1 MNFNSNLML
10 ELERALLEIL
20 PVNFIEVYKRS
31 LNTGIFKAV
40 NAKLQYVNGTSVVIQ
55 DVINESVEI
64 IQPIDDGLAYN
75 NPTTNL
81 PEFNAVNKKRTYKV
95 DLAKFYVSKTIDLH
109 KLIETGIG
117 GLQPDFSKKD
127 LIDNINSYIL
137 QLIQSVSLAY
147 AETIHKMVAD
157 MITTGTSNFITSI
170 QWSIAPDTLFNFAG
184 INTNFSSATVNPLL
198 ELEKMYNQISA
209 QPLLKGLFNGATVIL
224 GEEAWRK
231 FYFNPNVQERIKYFE
246 MSAYPKED
254 SVIKYDFSPVIH
266 RMRHKNIDIYE
277 VTPEARLKNSLSS
290 YLINPD
296 DMVFMLNM
304 PENVIVF
311 SNKENYAFKSNAL
324 FQYNIEEAIRK
335 DIDKRA
341 LAIDYYTN
349 STQPNLVTFVARV
362 NLGIVLKYPEAVG
375 VVNIT

>member
-1 MNFNSNLML
+1 MNFNSNLIL
-10 ELERALLEIL
+10 ELEKALLEIL

-40 NAKLQYVNGTSVVIQ
+40 NAKLQYVNGTSVAMQ
-55 DVINESVEI
+55 DVITESVEI
-64 IQPIDDGLAYN
+64 IQPIDNGLAYN
-75 NPTTNL
+75 NLTTNL

-95 DLAKFYVSKTIDLH
+95 DLAKFNVSKTIDFK

-117 GLQPDFSKKD
+117 SLQPDFSKKD
-127 LIDNINSYIL
+127 LVDNINSYIL
-137 QLIQSVSLAY
+137 QLIQGVSLAY
-147 AETIHKMVAD
+147 SETIHKMVAD
-157 MITTGTSNFITSI
+157 MITTGTSNFITGI
-170 QWSIAPDTLFNFAG
+170 QWSIAPDTLFNFTG
-184 INTNFSSATVNPLL
+184 INTNFSSSTVNPLL
-198 ELEKMYNQISA
+198 ELEKMYNQISS

-224 GEEAWRK
+224 GEQAWRN

-266 RMRHKNIDIYE
+266 RLRHKNIDIYE

-290 YLINPD
+290 YLINQNT
-296 DMVFMLNM
+296 MVFMLNM

-311 SNKENYAFKSNAL
+311 SNKENYAFKSNVL
-324 FQYNIEEAIRK
+324 FKYNIEEGIKK
-335 DIDKRA
+335 DIDKRV

-349 STQPNLVTFVARV
+349 TSQPNLATFVARV
-362 NLGIVLKYPEAVG
+362 NLGIVLRYPEAVG

>member
-1 MNFNSNLML
+1 MNFNSNLIL
-10 ELERALLEIL
+10 ELEKALMEIL

-31 LNTGIFKAV
+31 LNTGIFKTV
-40 NAKLQYVNGTSVVIQ
+40 NAKLQYVNGTSVAMQ
-55 DVINESVEI
+55 DVITESVEI
-64 IQPIDDGLAYN
+64 IQPIDSGLAYN
-75 NPTTNL
+75 NLTTNL

-127 LIDNINSYIL
+127 LVDNINSYIL
-137 QLIQSVSLAY
+137 QLIQGVSLAY
-147 AETIHKMVAD
+147 SETIHKMVAD
-157 MITTGTSNFITSI
+157 MITTGTSNFITGI
-170 QWSIAPDTLFNFAG
+170 QWSIAPDTLFNFVG
-184 INTNFSSATVNPLL
+184 INTNFSSNTTNPLL
-198 ELEKMYNQISA
+198 ELEKMYNQISS

-224 GEEAWRK
+224 GEEAWQK

-266 RMRHKNIDIYE
+266 RIRHKNIDIYE

-290 YLINPD
+290 YLINPNT
-296 DMVFMLNM
+296 MVFMLNM

-311 SNKENYAFKSNAL
+311 SNKENYAAKSNAIM
-324 FQYNIEEAIRK
+324 QYNIEEAIRK

-341 LAIDYYTN
+341 LAIDYYTHQF
-349 STQPNLVTFVARV
+349 QPNLLTFVARV
-362 NLGIVLKYPEAVG
+362 NLGIVLRHPEAVG